1 MNKNKITKYQWKK
14 YLQVQRSGITNMNW
28 IKLLSNSHQLRIAY
42 CKDTKRNVLQEL
54 VLNPENWVYP
64 EWLCLHRDTL
74 EQEQQ
79 EMEEFLKYNTN
90 GTLVG
95 NPNIQ
100 IKDLEL
106 ISGHLINPKMG
117 IDICLWPTS
126 PTDQPDPVTL
136 YPKQR
141 K

>member
-1 MNKNKITKYQWKK
+1 
-14 YLQVQRSGITNMNW
+14 MNW
-28 IKLLSNSHQLRIAY
+28 IKQLSDSHQLRIAY
-42 CKDTKRNVLQEL
+42 CEDTKRNVLQEL

-79 EMEEFLKYNTN
+79 EMEEFIEYNTN

-106 ISGHLINPKMG
+106 ISGHLVNPEMD
-117 IDICLWPTS
+117 IYICLWPTS
-126 PTDQPDPVTL
+126 HTDQPDQVTI

>member
-1 MNKNKITKYQWKK
+1 
-14 YLQVQRSGITNMNW
+14 MNW
-28 IKLLSNSHQLRIAY
+28 IKQLSDSHQLRIAY

-64 EWLCLHRDTL
+64 EWICLHRDTL

-79 EMEEFLKYNTN
+79 EMEEFIEYNTN

-106 ISGHLINPKMG
+106 ISGHLVNPERD
-117 IDICLWPTS
+117 IYICLWPTS
-126 PTDQPDPVTL
+126 PTDQLDPVTI